1 MEITNESGM
10 KVLERLVDKSVD
22 LILTDPPYVI
32 SRKSGMNTFIN
43 KLEEKGVG
51 EDNMKLMK
59 TEVEWEK
66 YKKDNKIGDD
76 KDTEKKKKNYMKYG
90 NMIGKKY
97 GYKTDFGEWDKK
109 FTMGELEEYMKL
121 YYKKLK
127 VGGTCI
133 IFFDVWKITEI
144 KKMMERSKF
153 KQIRLIEW
161 VKTNPVP
168 LNQSVNYLSN
178 IREVAILG
186 VKRGKPTF
194 NSKYDNGIY
203 YYPIEGGKNRFH
215 PTQKNRKMFEELIM
229 KHSNEGDLVV
239 DTFLGGGTTAI
250 ASKNTKR
257 KFIGCELEKKY
268 YDEIMKI
275 VGN

>member
-133 IFFDVWKITEI
+133 IF
-144 KKMMERSKF
+144 
-153 KQIRLIEW
+153 
-161 VKTNPVP
+161 
-168 LNQSVNYLSN
+168 
-178 IREVAILG
+178 
-186 VKRGKPTF
+186 
-194 NSKYDNGIY
+194 
-203 YYPIEGGKNRFH
+203 
-215 PTQKNRKMFEELIM
+215 
-229 KHSNEGDLVV
+229 
-239 DTFLGGGTTAI
+239 
-250 ASKNTKR
+250 
-257 KFIGCELEKKY
+257 
-268 YDEIMKI
+268 
-275 VGN
+275 

>member
-1 MEITNESGM
+1 MEITNESGK
-10 KVLERLVDKSVD
+10 KVLERLEDKSID

-32 SRKSGMNTFIN
+32 SKKSGMNTFIS
-43 KLEEKGVG
+43 KIEEKGLDK
-51 EDNMKLMK
+51 DNMKMMK

-66 YKKDNKIGDD
+66 YKKDNNI
-76 KDTEKKKKNYMKYG
+76 KDGIEKKKKNYMKYG
-90 NMIGKKY
+90 NVTGKKY

-109 FTMGELEEYMKL
+109 FTMEELEEYMKL

-127 VGGTCI
+127 IGGTCI

-178 IREVAILG
+178 AREVAILG
-186 VKRGKPTF
+186 VKKGKPTF

-203 YYPIEGGKNRFH
+203 YYPIENGKKRFH
-215 PTQKNRKMFEELIM
+215 PTQKNIKMFEELIM
-229 KHSNEGDLVV
+229 KHSNEGDVV
-239 DTFLGGGTTAI
+239 LDTFLGGGTTAL
-250 ASKNTKR
+250 ASKKLKR
-257 KFIGCELEKKY
+257 RFIGCEIEKEY
-268 YDEIMKI
+268 YDKIMKI
-275 VGN
+275 ID

>member
-10 KVLERLVDKSVD
+10 KVLERLADKSVD

-51 EDNMKLMK
+51 EDNMKMMK
-59 TEVEWEK
+59 TEVEWKK

-90 NMIGKKY
+90 NIMGKKY

-109 FTMGELEEYMKL
+109 FTMEELEEYMKL

-133 IFFDVWKITEI
+133 IFFDIWKITEI

-186 VKRGKPTF
+186 VKKGKPTF

-203 YYPIEGGKNRFH
+203 YYPIEGGKKRFH
-215 PTQKNRKMFEELIM
+215 PTQKNRKMFEELIG
-229 KHSNEGDLVV
+229 KHSNKGDLVV
-239 DTFLGGGTTAI
+239 DTFLGGGTTAL
-250 ASKNTKR
+250 ACKNMNR
-257 KFIGCELEKKY
+257 KFVGCELEKKY
-268 YDEIMKI
+268 YDKIMEII
-275 VGN
+275 EG